1 MTRIH
6 LRLALTMAVTWIILS
21 ALFKPQLLILGVM
34 SVALVTWLADR
45 AGVLHHRG
53 QPVFIRVFE
62 VLKYWA
68 WLLLEILKSNISVT
82 RILLDPSLPIKPVL
96 RTVSATPN
104 TELGRVVYANSITL
118 TPGTT
123 AINFTKNGDI
133 LVHALHEDNLV
144 ELEQDVMAAHV
155 RGIERAQDW
164 VTDEDSIEPE
174 PDRK

>member
-1 MTRIH
+1 MSVCPHNGGQLSTNRSCTTPHKKNAMTRIH

-96 RTVSATPN
+96 RTVSAVSYTH
-104 TELGRVVYANSITL
+104 LTL
-118 TPGTT
+118 PT
-123 AINFTKNGDI
+123 IYS
-133 LVHALHEDNLV
+133 V
-144 ELEQDVMAAHV
+144 
-155 RGIERAQDW
+155 
-164 VTDEDSIEPE
+164 
-174 PDRK
+174 